1 MFVDLKRKGKTQM
14 ILGLYRVIVF
24 QQFDLP
30 KPLK

>member
-14 ILGLYRVIVF
+14 ILRLYRVIVF